1 MENPIEETYHH
12 SKNHLGFSSV
22 ELRLDASA
30 GSLILFQG
38 FVPTG
43 FGLSFLNC
51 HFSVSL
57 LVRGHRF

>member
-12 SKNHLGFSSV
+12 SKNHLIFSSV
-22 ELRLDASA
+22 ELPLDTSA

-43 FGLSFLNC
+43 FGLSFFNY
-51 HFSVSL
+51 HFSACL
-57 LVRGHRF
+57 LVIGHRF